1 MKKLFVAAALG
12 AAVMAAPAIAQD
24 AAGRGGGFMRD
35 QTRAE
40 AQQRADM
47 MFQML
52 DTNKDGTVT
61 RAEADAAIAQ
71 LQAARGGD
79 DSGRGGGRMQR
90 MLDGAFGAAE
100 SLTQAQLEAQALSR
114 FDAMDLNHDGTV
126 TVAERQQLRAQRQ
139 AQGQGPAAP
148 GAAAPQAQPPHK

>member
-1 MKKLFVAAALG
+1 MKKLFVAAVFG
-12 AAVMAAPAIAQD
+12 AAAISAPALAQD
-24 AAGRGGGFMRD
+24 NGRGGFNRD

-61 RAEADAAIAQ
+61 RAEAQAALDQ
-71 LQAARGGD
+71 FQAARGGD

-90 MLDGAFGAAE
+90 MLDSAFGTAQ
-100 SLTQAQLEAQALSR
+100 SLTQQQFEAAALTR
-114 FDAMDLNHDGTV
+114 FDAQDLNHDGTV
-126 TVAERQQLRAQRQ
+126 TAAEREQLRAQRQ
-139 AQGQGPAAP
+139 AQGGAPAPAAP
-148 GAAAPQAQPPHK
+148 APAKPQ